1 MFLLFFLRVPC
12 FQSEHVYVW
21 LWSFGKSPSW
31 VKYISAVHIDTLA
44 QFEFDIQQQPLRD
57 VDFSRLGQLAAVRQ
71 NDVLSATGNR
81 DAIVL
86 TLA

>member
-1 MFLLFFLRVPC
+1 MSTSVSGFEVLSYRGSNTFRID
-12 FQSEHVYVW
+12 
-21 LWSFGKSPSW
+21 
-31 VKYISAVHIDTLA
+31 ISA

-81 DAIVL
+81 DTIVL